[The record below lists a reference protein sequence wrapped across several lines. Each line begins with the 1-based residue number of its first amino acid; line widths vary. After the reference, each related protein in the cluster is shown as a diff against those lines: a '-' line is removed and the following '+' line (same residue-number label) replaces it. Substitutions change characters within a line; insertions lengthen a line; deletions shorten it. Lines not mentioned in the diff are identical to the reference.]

1 MAKCIGIAGDFQ
13 NEKAINRRLIFLL
26 AVFLLA
32 GLSSATAST
41 AMTNEPIVSQPDSGV
56 IIMGGKTLSVADVN
70 PLAGTQTLSK
80 VFQHIDPIVAQYKGT
95 STTAQKDV
103 VTEKIVAEFKK
114 QVDAHPLRAS
124 AILRDVKVIDDNTA
138 ELHVSDLEYDD
149 YARQPKPSLY
159 CIISPYGFRIAIPK
173 KEALAIKGNS
183 KVEILG
189 QVAFSTSGSLP
200 MFPKP
205 NSKTAFAFVPSLRDV
220 PFVSFGIVSFGDPEI
235 LIAGTTYRLK

>member
-13 NEKAINRRLIFLL
+13 NEKAINRRLMFLL

-70 PLAGTQTLSK
+70 PLAGTQTLSR
-80 VFQHIDPIVAQYKGT
+80 VLQRIDPIAAEYKGT
-95 STTAQKDV
+95 TTTAQKDV
-103 VTEKIVAEFKK
+103 VTQKIVAEFKK
-114 QVDAHPLRAS
+114 QVDGKPLRTS

-149 YARQPKPSLY
+149 YARQCKPSLY
-159 CIISPYGFRIAIPK
+159 CIIAPYGLRIAIPK
-173 KEALAIKGNS
+173 KEALAVKGNS
-183 KVEILG
+183 KVVLLG
-189 QVAFSTSGSLP
+189 QAAFSSGGSLP
-200 MFPKP
+200 LFPKP
-205 NSKTAFAFVPSLRDV
+205 NSKTPFTFVPSSCYL
-220 PFVSFGIVSFGDPEI
+220 PFVGFGTVSFSDPEI
-235 LIAGTTYRLK
+235 RISSAIYRLK